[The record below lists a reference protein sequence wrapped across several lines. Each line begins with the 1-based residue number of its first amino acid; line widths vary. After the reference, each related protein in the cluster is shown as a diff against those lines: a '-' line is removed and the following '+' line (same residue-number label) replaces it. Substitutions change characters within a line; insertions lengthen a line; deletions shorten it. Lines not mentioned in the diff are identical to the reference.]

1 MREERL
7 GLHSLL
13 YKMFNRVFTYLFY
26 LAATFAVIFIKDRH
40 DADPWFLELLWLN
53 YVTGEF
59 FFLLLDRLNE
69 QWL

>member
-13 YKMFNRVFTYLFY
+13 YELLDRVFTYLFY
-26 LAATFAVIFIKDRH
+26 LPAPLAVIFIKDRH

-53 YVTGEF
+53 YVTREF
-59 FFLLLDRLNE
+59 FFLLLDRLDE
-69 QWL
+69 R